1 MALSDLSVFNEY
13 AYDAYTE
20 VLQQQVQ
27 LFNEA
32 SAGAIVLSSAAH
44 QGDYSERAFFQKI
57 SGGLVRRRNAYG
69 SGAISQVN
77 MAHVDDV
84 MVKVASGT
92 PEVLI
97 PPSQFKWIQQDP
109 EVAGAAMGQQLAV
122 DTLADMLNTSVAA
135 AAAALSAQSAVVN
148 DISGGSGGAEYPN
161 FGALV
166 DTSMKFGDAN
176 ARVAVWVMHSYVIGK
191 LYSNAIANSTS
202 LFTYGN
208 VNVIADP
215 MGRRFIVSDIPGLIV
230 TGSPNKYRTLGLTPG
245 AIQVDQNNDFTENWD
260 TANGD
265 ENIQRSYQAEWS
277 YNLGVKGFA
286 WDKANG
292 GHSPNQAT
300 LLTASNWDK
309 IVTDNKDLAGVLM
322 LSK

>member
-1 MALSDLSVFNEY
+1 MALSDLAVYNEY

-20 VLQQQVQ
+20 VLQQQIQ

-32 SAGAIVLSSAAH
+32 SAGTIVLSSAAH
-44 QGDYSERAFFQKI
+44 QGDYNERAFFQKI
-57 SGGLVRRRNAYG
+57 SGGTVRRRNSYG
-69 SGAISQVN
+69 SGAISQVS
-77 MAHVDDV
+77 MAHAEDV
-84 MVKVASGT
+84 MVKVAAGT
-92 PEVLI
+92 PEILI
-97 PPSQFKWIQQDP
+97 PPGQYKWIQQDP

-135 AAAALSAQSAVVN
+135 AAAALSAQSAIVN

-161 FGALV
+161 FSALS
-166 DTSMKFGDAN
+166 DTAMKFGDAN
-176 ARVAVWVMHSYVIGK
+176 SRVSAWIMHSYVVGK
-191 LYSNAIANSTS
+191 LYGNALANGQS
-202 LFTYGN
+202 LFSYGN

-215 MGRRFIVSDIPGLIV
+215 FGRRFIVSDIPGLIV

-245 AIQVDQNNDFTENWD
+245 AINVDQNNDYTENWE
-260 TANGD
+260 TSNGD
-265 ENIQRSYQAEWS
+265 ENIQRSFQAEWS
-277 YNLGVKGFA
+277 YNVGVKGFA

-292 GHSPNQAT
+292 GASPNQAA